1 MNTTVS
7 FRHMDSSPALRDY
20 ATRKLER
27 VVDKYVNG
35 RVDTT
40 VVMSVEKF
48 RHIAKF
54 TVQIKN
60 LTVKGDHSSE
70 DMYSSVDLALDK
82 IERQLRRHKDRL
94 RSYKPQ
100 NYANGASKS
109 FRMSVVTAPGDQQG
123 DSPVEEGYEE
133 DYANFDAESISEA
146 TTPDSDDS
154 AAQPEQQDTSSSS
167 QSADGTVSVTTPSG
181 ATLTVQRQQDYEARL
196 MSVEEA
202 TLQLTLLNE
211 RQFFVFTNPET
222 EAINI
227 IHRRADGT
235 FGLIET

>member
-27 VVDKYVNG
+27 VVDKYVHG
-35 RVDTT
+35 RVDST

-60 LTVKGDHSSE
+60 LTVKGDSSSE

-94 RSYKPQ
+94 RSHKPH
-100 NYANGASKS
+100 NASDSGKP
-109 FRMSVVTAPGDQQG
+109 FRMSVVTPPSAEDAFE
-123 DSPVEEGYEE
+123 DDFEE
-133 DYANFDAESISEA
+133 DYQNYPAEDAAPEA
-146 TTPDSDDS
+146 ASAEAAEVEAKSD
-154 AAQPEQQDTSSSS
+154 E
-167 QSADGTVSVTTPSG
+167 TVVTTPSG
-181 ATLTVQRQQDYEARL
+181 DTVSVQRQQDYEAKVL
-196 MSVEEA
+196 SVQEA
-202 TLQLTLLNE
+202 ALQLDLLE
-211 RQFFVFTNPET
+211 DRQFFVFTNPET
-222 EAINI
+222 NTINI

>member
-27 VVDKYVNG
+27 VVDKYVHG
-35 RVDTT
+35 RVDST

-60 LTVKGDHSSE
+60 LTVKGDSSSE

-94 RSYKPQ
+94 RSHKAH
-100 NYANGASKS
+100 NASDSGKS
-109 FRMSVVTAPGDQQG
+109 FRMSVVTPPGAE
-123 DSPVEEGYEE
+123 DSSYEEEFEE
-133 DYANFDAESISEA
+133 DYQNYPADESTPKKSTEEVAPAAAEEA
-146 TTPDSDDS
+146 P
-154 AAQPEQQDTSSSS
+154 AE
-167 QSADGTVSVTTPSG
+167 VVTTPSG
-181 ATLTVQRQQDYEARL
+181 DTVAVQRQQDYEAKVF
-196 MSVEEA
+196 SVQEA
-202 TLQLTLLNE
+202 ALQLDLLE
-211 RQFFVFTNPET
+211 DRQFFVFTNSDT
-222 EAINI
+222 QAINI

>member
-27 VVDKYVNG
+27 VVDKYVHG
-35 RVDTT
+35 RVDST

-60 LTVKGDHSSE
+60 LTVKGDSSSE

-94 RSYKPQ
+94 RSHK
-100 NYANGASKS
+100 AHHASDSGKS
-109 FRMSVVTAPGDQQG
+109 FRMSVVTPPGAE
-123 DSPVEEGYEE
+123 DSSYEEEFEE
-133 DYANFDAESISEA
+133 DYQNYPAGEPTEVESTEAAPAPAAEAPAE
-146 TTPDSDDS
+146 
-154 AAQPEQQDTSSSS
+154 
-167 QSADGTVSVTTPSG
+167 VVTTPSG
-181 ATLTVQRQQDYEARL
+181 DTVAVQRQQDYEAKVF
-196 MSVEEA
+196 SVQQA
-202 TLQLTLLNE
+202 ALQLDLLE
-211 RQFFVFTNPET
+211 DRQFFVFTNSDT
-222 EAINI
+222 QAINI

>member
-27 VVDKYVNG
+27 VVDKYVHG
-35 RVDTT
+35 RVDST

-60 LTVKGDHSSE
+60 LTVKGDSSSE

-82 IERQLRRHKDRL
+82 IERQLRRHKERL
-94 RSYKPQ
+94 RDHKPHSGSD
-100 NYANGASKS
+100 AGKP
-109 FRMSVVTAPGDQQG
+109 FRMSVVTPPGAEDASY
-123 DSPVEEGYEE
+123 DEEFEE
-133 DYANFDAESISEA
+133 DYKNYPAGEGAEAAPATEAPATEEAASSE
-146 TTPDSDDS
+146 
-154 AAQPEQQDTSSSS
+154 DTVNV
-167 QSADGTVSVTTPSG
+167 QTKSG
-181 ATLTVQRQQDYEARL
+181 STGEVKRQQDYEATL
-196 MSVEEA
+196 LTVEEA
-202 TLQLTLLNE
+202 ALQLDLLE
-211 RQFFVFTNPET
+211 DREFYVFTNAET
-222 EAINI
+222 KSINI